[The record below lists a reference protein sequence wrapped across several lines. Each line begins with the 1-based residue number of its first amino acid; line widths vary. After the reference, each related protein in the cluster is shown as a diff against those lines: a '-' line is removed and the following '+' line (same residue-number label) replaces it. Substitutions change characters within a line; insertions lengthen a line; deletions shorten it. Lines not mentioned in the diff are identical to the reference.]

1 MLYLSSWS
9 SWISDCHRKKDDFL
23 RDHPTIPH
31 VQFGC
36 NQISSFWDELHFF
49 ICPAAVAILDF
60 RWTKTKLFKR
70 VKYDTF
76 LQNNIFISRLVS
88 EMILKFQ
95 HQKELV
101 VAAMFNFW
109 IKWKTCN
116 IENHPCN
123 IFTMFGSNWACG

>member
-1 MLYLSSWS
+1 MLNLSSWS
-9 SWISDCHRKKDDFL
+9 SWISDCQRKKIIFL
-23 RDHPTIPH
+23 RDHPTITH
-31 VQFGC
+31 IQFGF
-36 NQISSFWDELHFF
+36 NQISSFWDELLIF
-49 ICPAAVAILDF
+49 AAVAILDF

-70 VKYDTF
+70 VKYNTF
-76 LQNNIFISRLVS
+76 LQNNMFIPPVVL
-88 EMILKFQ
+88 EKILKFQ